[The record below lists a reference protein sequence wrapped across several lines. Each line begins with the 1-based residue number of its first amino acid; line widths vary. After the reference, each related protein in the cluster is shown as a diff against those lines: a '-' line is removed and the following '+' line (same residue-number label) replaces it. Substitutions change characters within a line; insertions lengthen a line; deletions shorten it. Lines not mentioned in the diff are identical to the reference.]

1 MLKHPVISF
10 SIRLV
15 LVLFFT
21 FVLHLVL
28 LQITEHPLLENKIVA
43 SYIIN
48 TFLTIAIF
56 YGLFL
61 LKDKYNTQIGFLFL
75 GSSFLKFSIF
85 FIVFYGS
92 YKANGNID
100 KLEFLAFFT
109 PYSLCL
115 ILETIYL
122 SKWLNEM

>member
-15 LVLFFT
+15 LMLSLAFT
-21 FVLHLVL
+21 LHLVL
-28 LQITEHPLLENKIVA
+28 LQIAGLPLFENKVVA
-43 SYIIN
+43 SYMIN
-48 TFLTIAIF
+48 TLLTISIF
-56 YGLFL
+56 FGLYR
-61 LKDKYNTQIGFLFL
+61 LKEKYSSQIGFLFL
-75 GSSFLKFSIF
+75 GSSFLKFAVF
-85 FIVFYGS
+85 FIVFYGA

-100 KLEFLAFFT
+100 TLEFLAFFT

-115 ILETIYL
+115 VLETIYL

>member
-15 LVLFFT
+15 LVLSLAFAM
-21 FVLHLVL
+21 HLVL
-28 LQITEHPLLENKIVA
+28 LQIAGLPLFENKVVA
-43 SYIIN
+43 SYMIN
-48 TFLTIAIF
+48 TLLTIAIF
-56 YGLFL
+56 FGLYR
-61 LKDKYNTQIGFLFL
+61 LKEKYSSQIGFLFL
-75 GSSFLKFSIF
+75 GSSFLKFAVF
-85 FIVFYGS
+85 FIVFYGT
-92 YKANGNID
+92 YKANGTID
-100 KLEFLAFFT
+100 TLEFLAFFA

>member
-1 MLKHPVISF
+1 MPKHPVISF

-15 LVLFFT
+15 LVLSLAFAM
-21 FVLHLVL
+21 HLVL
-28 LQITEHPLLENKIVA
+28 LQISELPLFENKIGI

-48 TFLTIAIF
+48 TLLTISIF
-56 YGLFL
+56 LGLYR
-61 LKDKYNTQIGFLFL
+61 LKEKYSSQIGFLFL
-75 GSSFLKFSIF
+75 GSSFLKFAVF

-100 KLEFLAFFT
+100 TLEFLAFFT

-122 SKWLNEM
+122 SKWLNKM

>member
-15 LVLFFT
+15 LVLSLAFA
-21 FVLHLVL
+21 LHLVL
-28 LQITEHPLLENKIVA
+28 LQVAGLPLFENKVVA

-48 TFLTIAIF
+48 TLLTIAIF
-56 YGLFL
+56 FGLYR
-61 LKDKYNTQIGFLFL
+61 LKEKYSSQIGFLFL
-75 GSSFLKFSIF
+75 GSSFLKFAVF
-85 FIVFYGS
+85 FIVFYGA

-100 KLEFLAFFT
+100 TLEFLAFFT
-109 PYSLCL
+109 PYSICL

>member
-15 LVLFFT
+15 LVLSLAFAM
-21 FVLHLVL
+21 HLVL
-28 LQITEHPLLENKIVA
+28 LQIAGLPLFENKVVA
-43 SYIIN
+43 SYMIN
-48 TFLTIAIF
+48 TLLTIAIF
-56 YGLFL
+56 FGLYR
-61 LKDKYNTQIGFLFL
+61 LKEKYSSQIGFLFL
-75 GSSFLKFSIF
+75 GSSFLKFAVF
-85 FIVFYGS
+85 FIVFYGT
-92 YKANGNID
+92 YKANGTID
-100 KLEFLAFFT
+100 TLEFLAFFT

>member
-10 SIRLV
+10 SIRLA
-15 LVLFFT
+15 LVLSLAFAM
-21 FVLHLVL
+21 HLVL
-28 LQITEHPLLENKIVA
+28 LQIAGLPLFENKVVA

-48 TFLTIAIF
+48 TLLTIAIF
-56 YGLFL
+56 FGLYR
-61 LKDKYNTQIGFLFL
+61 LKEKYSSQIGFLFL
-75 GSSFLKFSIF
+75 GSSFLKFAVF
-85 FIVFYGS
+85 FIVFYGT
-92 YKANGNID
+92 YKANGTID
-100 KLEFLAFFT
+100 TLEFLAFFT

>member
-15 LVLFFT
+15 LVLSLAFAM
-21 FVLHLVL
+21 HLVL
-28 LQITEHPLLENKIVA
+28 LQIVGLPLFENKVVA
-43 SYIIN
+43 SYMIN
-48 TFLTIAIF
+48 TLLTIAIF
-56 YGLFL
+56 FGLYR
-61 LKDKYNTQIGFLFL
+61 LKEKYSSQIGFLFL
-75 GSSFLKFSIF
+75 GSSFLKFAVF
-85 FIVFYGS
+85 FIVFYGT
-92 YKANGNID
+92 YKANGTID
-100 KLEFLAFFT
+100 TLEFLAFFT

>member
-15 LVLFFT
+15 LMLSFT
-21 FVLHLVL
+21 FVLHIVL
-28 LQITEHPLLENKIVA
+28 LQIMEYPLLENKIVA

-48 TFLTIAIF
+48 IFLTIAIF
-56 YGLFL
+56 YGLYL
-61 LKDKYNTQIGFLFL
+61 MRDKYSSQIGFLFL
-75 GSSFLKFSIF
+75 GTSFLKFAVF

-92 YKANGNID
+92 YKASGSID
-100 KLEFLAFFT
+100 TLEFFAFFT
-109 PYSLCL
+109 PYSICL